1 MKTSES
7 ISKIAPA
14 LLKAQKAIKAALKDA
29 TNPHF
34 KSKYA
39 DLSSVVDAVKGPL
52 NDAGITFLQGVE
64 DAENGVAVE
73 TMLLHDSG
81 EWLSSTIKIPASKQ
95 DAQGY
100 GSATTYARRYGL
112 QAMCGVPAED
122 DDGNAATK
130 APPNITP
137 TAGAWDGMNAE
148 QKAMIQTVVD
158 CIRAE
163 LESKGPESA
172 YALLQAET
180 HEWSAEEKVA
190 AWTRFDSKE
199 RSAMKK
205 TSQLKKAA

>member
-1 MKTSES
+1 MKTSET

-52 NDAGITFLQGVE
+52 NDAGITFMQGVE

-73 TMLLHDSG
+73 TMLLHESG

-130 APPNITP
+130 AAPINP
-137 TAGAWDGMNAE
+137 TTGVWDGMDME
-148 QKAMIQTVVD
+148 QKQMIQTVVD

-163 LESKGPESA
+163 LESKGAESA